1 MSRPTVATTR
11 TNSKARNVHSPLMAY
26 GTDGAEGGSGGGSG
40 SGGGGR
46 GGFGREGLG
55 GGGSAI
61 ALQAAGNRTVAR
73 RR

>member
-40 SGGGGR
+40 SGGRAGGL
-46 GGFGREGLG
+46 GREGLG

-61 ALQAAGNRTVAR
+61 AHR
-73 RR
+73 RPEFEP